1 MKRKFAS
8 GLPTSLQF
16 FSKLRWLDGR
26 PLLDTIEP
34 YRRRLFAAALDTYGK
49 DGAPVYNLV
58 LAGRG
63 KKNFKS
69 CDLVLAAIYCVV
81 VRRSIQGNDA
91 LILAS
96 DEGQAGDDLSLARKL
111 VECNPELSA
120 EFEVLAKEL
129 RLEDGTGSIKIL
141 PARDASG
148 LHGKQYSFCGFD
160 EIHTHDDW
168 SVPEALQPDPTRRDA
183 LTWITSYDSI
193 SDEKGTPLHDL
204 KQIGFAG
211 SDPRMLFSWY
221 SADRCTDPDFAD
233 LDDPE
238 ARANPSMGSW
248 PEGRAYLDQQ
258 RRRLPANIFRRLHL
272 NLPGTESS
280 FIDLA
285 AWDACVDPARSRVVS
300 DRALPIYAAVDASV
314 KHDSTAIVA
323 CAWDRMTQK
332 VVLVWH
338 RVFQPSP
345 ADPLDFEASIEAS
358 LFELHRNFRVQTV
371 WFDPYQ
377 MQSSAQRLTRAGVP
391 MLEYPQT
398 VPNLTAASQGLFE
411 LITGRNFV
419 AYADAPM
426 RLAVSRAVALE
437 TARGWRIAKEKQS
450 HKIDVVVALAMA
462 AHACVQGQ
470 ATAPV
475 VISQELLGRIMQMPR
490 RREMGSARTPQT
502 LFAFGNAP
510 PVEQQGYGTH
520 HLRHLK
526 V

>member
-1 MKRKFAS
+1 M
-8 GLPTSLQF
+8 
-16 FSKLRWLDGR
+16 
-26 PLLDTIEP
+26 
-34 YRRRLFAAALDTYGK
+34 
-49 DGAPVYNLV
+49 
-58 LAGRG
+58 
-63 KKNFKS
+63 
-69 CDLVLAAIYCVV
+69 
-81 VRRSIQGNDA
+81 
-91 LILAS
+91 
-96 DEGQAGDDLSLARKL
+96 
-111 VECNPELSA
+111 
-120 EFEVLAKEL
+120 
-129 RLEDGTGSIKIL
+129 
-141 PARDASG
+141 
-148 LHGKQYSFCGFD
+148 
-160 EIHTHDDW
+160 
-168 SVPEALQPDPTRRDA
+168 
-183 LTWITSYDSI
+183 TWITSYDSI

-204 KQIGFAG
+204 KQIGFAAIQECCLAG
-211 SDPRMLFSWY
+211 ILPIVAPTQTSPTSTIR
-221 SADRCTDPDFAD
+221 RH
-233 LDDPE
+233 
-238 ARANPSMGSW
+238 ANPSMGSW

-272 NLPGTESS
+272 NLPGAESS

-300 DRALPIYAAVDASV
+300 DRALPVYAPVDASV

-371 WFDPYQ
+371 WFELLSD
-377 MQSSAQRLTRAGVP
+377 AIQR
-391 MLEYPQT
+391 
-398 VPNLTAASQGLFE
+398 AAVDA
-411 LITGRNFV
+411 RRR
-419 AYADAPM
+419 ADARVSADRAELDGGVARFVRADNRQVWRTPM

-475 VISQELLGRIMQMPR
+475 VISQELLSRIMQMPR
-490 RREMGSARTPQT
+490 RREMGSARTPAMMFRT
-502 LFAFGNAP
+502 SPDP
-510 PVEQQGYGTH
+510 PIEQQGYGPSF
-520 HLRHLK
+520 LRHLK